1 MFKSSLIR
9 NIPFGALLLL
19 AALIAGCGSGL
30 SGTYSTSHG
39 AISVKFESHSAYF
52 TTPAGTIETEYEV
65 DGDKVILKSQ
75 MGNFVLT
82 RNKDGSLE
90 GPMGTLRKTG
100 S

>member
-1 MFKSSLIR
+1 MSKSRLIR
-9 NIPFGALLLL
+9 NIAFGAMLLS
-19 AALIAGCGSGL
+19 AVLITGCSSGL
-30 SGTYSTSHG
+30 NGTYSTSHG
-39 AISVKFESHSAYF
+39 AISVKFESRHAYF